1 MKDSV
6 MEFKELYSEY
16 KSIGDYVLYKKD
28 ETKDIWQLVLYF
40 VDYDY
45 FEFRNVPTKE
55 FGDLFNVLINFEGKE
70 IENIIEIEDI
80 EFAANDLMKSANE
93 QLAFAVSEIE
103 SYKAALAHAYEE
115 LKKAEAYVEYAHE
128 LKMRVKER
136 KIPIK

>member
-1 MKDSV
+1 
-6 MEFKELYSEY
+6 MEFKEKFTDY
-16 KSIGDYVLYKKD
+16 KSIGDYVVYKKD
-28 ETKDIWQLVLYF
+28 ETKNLWQLVLYF
-40 VDYDY
+40 IDYDY
-45 FEFRNVPTKE
+45 VEFRNVTTKE
-55 FGDLFNVLINFEGKE
+55 FGDLFNVLVNFEGKE

-80 EFAANDLMKSANE
+80 EFAANELMKSANQ

-103 SYKAALAHAYEE
+103 SNKAALAHGYEE